1 MVKNVKLFKNILV
14 HPKSLLLILLVTA
27 IIVISSVA
35 IELSQSKNEML
46 ELMEKQGHSL
56 LETLL
61 TSSENALLSYNK
73 IEEEV
78 KQRLLSNAV
87 MIKMFYDR
95 GMVNEQM
102 LANLAEDNR
111 IYRINVFDKTG
122 KKILSSSKEEHPG
135 LPEKHN
141 PTDFLS
147 PIFVGEV
154 DTLIIGIKPARFLEG
169 QRYALAIAAKN
180 RNAIVLNIDAEE
192 LLSFRKQV
200 GFGVLLKNVTE
211 NKQIHYAALQD
222 EKGII
227 AGSGKIEALED
238 INSSQFL
245 KNIISKKSYRWR
257 VVEHSGLEVF
267 ELLHPFIHDGE
278 LIGVFR
284 LGLSMDPLS
293 KINERLTRRI
303 VFLGIIFLVFG
314 FITFSMIFIRQN
326 FDLLSKK
333 FKAIE
338 SYSSQIIDN
347 VSDTILVL
355 DKSLNIKSANS
366 SAEKLFNKSRD
377 ELLGKEVKNL
387 FGDACSKN
395 LMENQSTI
403 TEVVCTVSGK
413 KRTLLTSRSEFTN
426 ENHEVNIILVIRDLT
441 EQKRLEEQVI
451 RNERLTAM
459 GELASSV
466 AHEIRNPLNS
476 IGTITQQ
483 LGKDYLPAENGE
495 EYKNLTQLVYRE
507 VRRINDTIESF
518 LKFAK
523 PKPMQTESFILQ
535 ELFAQMENQY
545 KEVFKSKNFNFFI
558 NNSYDESVNW
568 DRTKITQVIINL
580 IENSL
585 DSLSGEGSLSIDSR
599 ENEKGLIE
607 FTFTDTGK
615 GISPDNLKKIFNL
628 YFTTKTKG
636 SGIGLSVVQQIIAEH
651 NGVISVESS
660 LGNGTTFT
668 IQLPKNI

>member
-1 MVKNVKLFKNILV
+1 MAKNVKLFKNILV

-35 IELSQSKNEML
+35 IELSQSKSEML

-73 IEEEV
+73 IEDEV

-102 LANLAEDNR
+102 LADLAENNR

-122 KKILSSSKEEHPG
+122 RKILSSSKEEHPG

-141 PTDFLS
+141 PVDYLS
-147 PIFVGEV
+147 PIFDDEA
-154 DTLIIGIKPARFLEG
+154 DTLIIGIKPARYLEG
-169 QRYALAIAAKN
+169 QRYAIAVAAKN

-211 NKQIHYAALQD
+211 NKQILYAALQD

-227 AGSGKIEALED
+227 AGSGKIDALED
-238 INSSQFL
+238 IDSSEFL
-245 KNIISKKSYRWR
+245 KNVISKKSYRWR
-257 VVEHSGLEVF
+257 VVQHSGLEVF
-267 ELLHPFIHDGE
+267 ELLHPFIHEGE

-293 KINERLTRRI
+293 KISERLTRRI
-303 VFLGIIFLVFG
+303 IFLGIIFLVFG

-347 VSDTILVL
+347 VSDAIIVL
-355 DKSLNIKSANS
+355 DKSLNIKSSNN
-366 SAEKLFNKSRD
+366 SAEKLFNKSKD
-377 ELLGKEVKNL
+377 ELLGKELKHL
-387 FGDACSKN
+387 FGEACSKN

-403 TEVVCTVSGK
+403 AEVICTVSGK

-426 ENHEVNIILVIRDLT
+426 ENHEENIILVIRDLT
-441 EQKRLEEQVI
+441 EQKRLEEQII
-451 RNERLTAM
+451 RSERLNAM

-483 LGKDYLPAENGE
+483 LGKDYLPAENSE

-535 ELFAQMENQY
+535 ELFAQMESQY

-558 NNSYDESVNW
+558 NNSYKKSVNW

-580 IENSL
+580 IENSI
-585 DSLSGEGSLSIDSR
+585 DSLSGEGSLSIDSH

-651 NGVISVESS
+651 NGIISVESS